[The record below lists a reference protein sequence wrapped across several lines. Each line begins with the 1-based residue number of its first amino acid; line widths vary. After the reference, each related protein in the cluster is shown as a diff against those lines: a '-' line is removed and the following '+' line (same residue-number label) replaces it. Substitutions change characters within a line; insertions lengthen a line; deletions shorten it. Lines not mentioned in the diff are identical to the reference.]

1 MARLNLN
8 KLKLNQNCG
17 LFSCILLVKSGFEN
31 GVTISSELY
40 GGEGGRGVM
49 GERDGKNKKG
59 KCCKTSWF
67 IKKSSDLMAKP
78 NALLLAS

>member
-1 MARLNLN
+1 MVYFGN
-8 KLKLNQNCG
+8 
-17 LFSCILLVKSGFEN
+17 SLLIKSGFEN
-31 GVTISSELY
+31 GVTFVSELHS
-40 GGEGGRGVM
+40 GEGGRGVM